1 LQLKRKNKDMPL
13 GRTAKY
19 YRENPEARKKHQ
31 VTSKKWNESE
41 DGKSYKKAKNATPS
55 EKAKQKARVEA
66 RAKFKNI
73 PNGYVVDH
81 KKTLANGGSNH
92 KSNLRIISARE
103 NNTKNKK

>member
-1 LQLKRKNKDMPL
+1 MGL

-55 EKAKQKARVEA
+55 EKAKQKARIEA

-73 PNGYVVDH
+73 PDGYVVDH

-92 KSNLRIISARE
+92 KSNLRVISARE

>member
-1 LQLKRKNKDMPL
+1 MGL

-55 EKAKQKARVEA
+55 EKAKQRARVEA

-81 KKTLANGGSNH
+81 KKTLADGGSNH
-92 KSNLRIISARE
+92 KSNLRLISARE

>member
-1 LQLKRKNKDMPL
+1 MGL

-31 VTSKKWNESE
+31 KTSKKWNQSE
-41 DGKSYKKAKNATPS
+41 DGKAYKKEKNATPS

-66 RAKFKNI
+66 RSKFKNI
-73 PNGYVVDH
+73 PDGYVVDH
-81 KKTLANGGSNH
+81 KKTLAAGGSND
-92 KSNLRIISARE
+92 KSNLRVVSARV

>member
-1 LQLKRKNKDMPL
+1 MAL

-31 VTSKKWNESE
+31 ITSKKWNQSE
-41 DGKSYKKAKNATPS
+41 DGKEYKKEKNATPS
-55 EKAKQKARVEA
+55 EKAKQKARVQA

-73 PNGYVVDH
+73 PYGYVVDH
-81 KKTLANGGSNH
+81 KKPLAAGGSND
-92 KSNLRIISARE
+92 KSNLRVVSAKV

>member
-1 LQLKRKNKDMPL
+1 MTL

-41 DGKSYKKAKNATPS
+41 DGKAYKKEKNSTPS
-55 EKAKQKARVEA
+55 EKAKQKARVQA
-66 RAKFKNI
+66 RSKFNNI
-73 PNGYVVDH
+73 PDGYVVDH
-81 KKTLANGGSNH
+81 KKTLADGGSNH
-92 KSNLRIISARE
+92 KSNLRLVSAKV